1 MSANDTQ
8 ISGNHYKGKPLQ
20 VWDFVAANNLGYFE
34 GNIVKY
40 VSRWKDK
47 GGVDDLRK
55 AKHYIEKL
63 IELET
68 QVKDEYKGERL
79 ILPKDDGSL
88 WLEWD
93 GDPCPLELETK
104 VEVILMNEQ
113 VSSGTAGEFF
123 WTDAVPSRR
132 VRRYRVIK

>member
-68 QVKDEYKGERL
+68 QVKTEHKGVRL
-79 ILPKDDGSL
+79 ILPTDDGPL
-88 WLEWD
+88 WITWD
-93 GDPCPLELETK
+93 GDPCPVDAETK
-104 VEVILMNEQ
+104 VEVMLISGQ
-113 VSSGTAGEFF
+113 VLNGTADEFF